1 MTAVIYARY
10 SSSSQREA
18 SIEEQVRICKQ
29 FADRNGYMVAH
40 VYKDSAITGK
50 TDKRPEF
57 QLLLKECTKKPF
69 DAVIVYSIDHFG
81 RNLLQSLGNASKIE
95 DCGICLL
102 SATEV
107 FTNTPSGKLHR
118 NMMMCYAQYYSDDLA
133 QKIKCGMDFN
143 GEHCL
148 STGGNIALGFKVN
161 EHKQFEIDP
170 EKAPLVRMIFEM
182 YADGRK
188 VTEIVERMNSMGY
201 RTSHGARFNK
211 NSLHTILKNKRYI
224 GTYTYKGT
232 EIPNS
237 MPRIISDELFNKVAD
252 RMSANKK
259 APARARAKVEYLLT
273 TKLFCGRCKEM
284 MTGFS
289 ATGKQGKVYNYY
301 ICNGRKAKKCEK
313 GMVKKDYIE
322 DIVVSQCRK
331 FLTPANIAKIAQK
344 VSALCEEDR
353 DTSNLRFLKKNL
365 ADNKKKQENAIN
377 AVAETDNPTIRKGL
391 YDRIAQLE
399 AAQKEI
405 EAAIAQEVI
414 PFPSLTEPKIRF
426 FLTALRDG
434 SVKDIKYRK
443 MLIRLFVN
451 RIYLYDDHLTTTFNT
466 GEDTVEINDRL
477 LAELEENNDKERLLF
492 KGKDGPPLD
501 VYPNP
506 SSYGERYSSKPKDTP
521 CRNGRGCFLCI

>member
-69 DAVIVYSIDHFG
+69 DAVIVYSIDRFG

-118 NMMMCYAQYYSDDLA
+118 NMMMCYAQYYSDELA
-133 QKIKCGMDFN
+133 QKIKRGMDFN
-143 GEHCL
+143 GERCL

-201 RTSHGARFNK
+201 RTSHGAQFNK

-237 MPRIISDELFNKVAD
+237 MPRIISDELFNKVAG

-344 VSALCEEDR
+344 VSALCEEER

-377 AVAETDNPTIRKGL
+377 AVTETDNPTIRKGL
-391 YDRIAQLE
+391 YDKIAQLE

-477 LAELEENNDKERLLF
+477 LAELEENSDKERLLF
-492 KGKDGPPLD
+492 KGKDGPPHMKN
-501 VYPNP
+501 PNLFP
-506 SSYGERYSSKPKDTP
+506 IGNAFGFFIFIKDISY
-521 CRNGRGCFLCI
+521 

>member
-1 MTAVIYARY
+1 
-10 SSSSQREA
+10 
-18 SIEEQVRICKQ
+18 
-29 FADRNGYMVAH
+29 
-40 VYKDSAITGK
+40 
-50 TDKRPEF
+50 
-57 QLLLKECTKKPF
+57 
-69 DAVIVYSIDHFG
+69 
-81 RNLLQSLGNASKIE
+81 
-95 DCGICLL
+95 
-102 SATEV
+102 
-107 FTNTPSGKLHR
+107 
-118 NMMMCYAQYYSDDLA
+118 
-133 QKIKCGMDFN
+133 
-143 GEHCL
+143 
-148 STGGNIALGFKVN
+148 
-161 EHKQFEIDP
+161 
-170 EKAPLVRMIFEM
+170 
-182 YADGRK
+182 
-188 VTEIVERMNSMGY
+188 
-201 RTSHGARFNK
+201 
-211 NSLHTILKNKRYI
+211 
-224 GTYTYKGT
+224 
-232 EIPNS
+232 
-237 MPRIISDELFNKVAD
+237 
-252 RMSANKK
+252 
-259 APARARAKVEYLLT
+259 
-273 TKLFCGRCKEM
+273 M

-322 DIVVSQCRK
+322 DIVISQCRK

-353 DTSNLRFLKKNL
+353 DTSNLRFLKKDL
-365 ADNKKKQENAIN
+365 ADNKKKQENALN
-377 AVAETDNPTIRKGL
+377 AVMETDNPTIRKGL

-477 LAELEENNDKERLLF
+477 LAELEENSDKERLLF

>member
-1 MTAVIYARY
+1 MMKSLACWPILLRGPPRLGLPISGYAALELLKGDSKMNMKQLCAATDRISWWGEINFRMAEKQVKKLQRRIAAAYRNDEMGKVASLQERLIHSFSAKALAVKIVSSNRGKNTAGVDGI
-10 SSSSQREA
+10 
-18 SIEEQVRICKQ
+18 VW
-29 FADRNGYMVAH
+29 
-40 VYKDSAITGK
+40 K
-50 TDKRPEF
+50 TDSQKLR
-57 QLLLKECTKKPF
+57 
-69 DAVIVYSIDHFG
+69 AVYSLRRRGYRPRPLRRIYIRKPGGGARPLSIPTMKDRAMLTLYKFALEPIAELSGDPGSYGFRHDRSAEKAALRLMDECAHDDEFVWV
-81 RNLLQSLGNASKIE
+81 LKADIHSCFDSIAHKW
-95 DCGICLL
+95 LL
-102 SATEV
+102 SHIPMDKQMLSR
-107 FTNTPSGKLHR
+107 FLS
-118 NMMMCYAQYYSDDLA
+118 
-133 QKIKCGMDFN
+133 CG
-143 GEHCL
+143 
-148 STGGNIALGFKVN
+148 
-161 EHKQFEIDP
+161 
-170 EKAPLVRMIFEM
+170 
-182 YADGRK
+182 Y
-188 VTEIVERMNSMGY
+188 
-201 RTSHGARFNK
+201 
-211 NSLHTILKNKRYI
+211 
-224 GTYTYKGT
+224 
-232 EIPNS
+232 

-322 DIVVSQCRK
+322 DIVVAQCRK

-353 DTSNLRFLKKNL
+353 DTSNLRFLKKDL
-365 ADNKKKQENAIN
+365 ADNKKKQENALN
-377 AVAETDNPTIRKGL
+377 AVMETDNPTIRKGL

-477 LAELEENNDKERLLF
+477 LAELEENSDKERLLF
-492 KGKDGPPLD
+492 KGKDGPPNTAFKLD
-501 VYPNP
+501 A
-506 SSYGERYSSKPKDTP
+506 
-521 CRNGRGCFLCI
+521 